1 MTRRQM
7 TTCSLDL
14 RLEHTLLTIED
25 IILWVF
31 LHLLSQGIPH
41 GVLQLHDKLVFHT
54 QVADLAK
61 KTTVSFHSVKVFT
74 TMFLCL
80 LQQNSDTITLPWTH
94 WRNNSCYI
102 RFNIFP
108 ALSVKEWMQPDI
120 LLAR

>member
-1 MTRRQM
+1 M

-41 GVLQLHDKLVFHT
+41 GVLQLHDMLVFHT

-74 TMFLCL
+74 TMMMILCL
-80 LQQNSDTITLPWTH
+80 LQHNSEIIALDTLEEQ
-94 WRNNSCYI
+94 
-102 RFNIFP
+102 F
-108 ALSVKEWMQPDI
+108 
-120 LLAR
+120 LLYQV